1 MRTMKPLFLC
11 AILLLSCIPIS
22 PAVAD
27 SVEVCCDSSEVELFL
42 RGPSDSGS
50 LTPFNLV
57 SDSQEYVF
65 SNAVFQ
71 KTEIAKWSINPAWSG
86 SYPSKTW
93 DFGIE
98 YDVSNAGGAQINA
111 SVEVKLGGETYIGST
126 DQTNSFLAG
135 EGTLSISVEVE
146 AGTISSSSEVSVKF
160 DAQSIFFSVPGN
172 DAALKFMWGADA
184 EESSILADLP
194 VVDLLI
200 DEPVTAGMD
209 AYISVI
215 VASPFGQLA
224 AAHASSLEATVN
236 GIKLAG
242 DPIQTSSGDYV
253 RLTWTWTASSE
264 GKQNIS
270 IGASIKL
277 QSDTP
282 ILSGSTDFEI
292 YITDNGDSGGDIL
305 YGFGEPLPTNGKGSP
320 LIVNMELTLDTN
332 DDYLTLERVIE
343 LTIDNEVAFWMRW
356 GLDNIGENNDSLSR
370 PLKIFSAGLV
380 KPEDR
385 RNSIIDDVEKSE
397 FENQMVNLAVTY
409 MDEGIALKL
418 KELIRSEVED
428 LTRISFDLDL
438 MGEEKVTPHPLK
450 LTITTLQVLE
460 PNEVTTLLREFIDVQ
475 PTPIWSSVDLT
486 IDIETSMLSS
496 LTSPTV
502 TGDDSFELTQ
512 RRTPFGE
519 SIQISSSE
527 LSPSATFTF
536 SAMPTDNPLN
546 APISLSIITLVIL
559 LGGLWFALRM
569 TKIKRR
575 GALWIE
581 MTLIPANLLA
591 LYLAYSPFTVGAIAA
606 ITVTIWIITAIASPR
621 RKGVTGI
628 AASKNEDPIIEC
640 PACSTPNPIT
650 SDQRPFR
657 LPCGGCGRG
666 LKIVE

>member
-1 MRTMKPLFLC
+1 MRTIKPLFLC

-22 PAVAD
+22 PAGAD

-50 LTPFNLV
+50 LTPFNID

-65 SNAVFQ
+65 SNAVFE
-71 KTEIAKWSINPAWSG
+71 KTEIAKWSINPAWTG
-86 SYPSKTW
+86 SYPAKTW

-111 SVEVKLGGETYIGST
+111 SVEIKLGGDTYIGTT
-126 DQTNSFLAG
+126 DQSNSFLTG

-146 AGTISSSSEVSVKF
+146 AGTISSSSEVSVTF
-160 DAQSIFFSVPGN
+160 EAQSIFFSVPGN
-172 DAALKFMWGADA
+172 DAALKFMWGADSDD
-184 EESSILADLP
+184 SSILADLP
-194 VVDLLI
+194 LVDLLI
-200 DEPVTAGMD
+200 VEPVTAGMD
-209 AYISVI
+209 AYVSVI
-215 VASPFGQLA
+215 VASPFGQVA

-242 DPIQTSSGDYV
+242 DPIQTSSGEYV
-253 RLTWTWTASSE
+253 RLTWTWTASTE
-264 GKQNIS
+264 GEQNIS
-270 IGASIKL
+270 IGASIQL
-277 QSDTP
+277 QSGTP
-282 ILSGSTDFEI
+282 LLSGTTDFEI
-292 YITDNGDSGGDIL
+292 YIIDNGDNGGDIL

-320 LIVNMELTLDTN
+320 LIVNMELTLDKN
-332 DDYLTLERVIE
+332 EDRLTLERKIE
-343 LTIDNEVAFWMRW
+343 LTIDNEVAYWMRW
-356 GLDNIGENNDSLSR
+356 GLDNIGENNASLSR
-370 PLKIFSAGLV
+370 PLKIFSAGAV
-380 KPEDR
+380 EKEDR
-385 RNSIIDDVEKSE
+385 RNRVIDDVEKAE
-397 FENQMVNLAVTY
+397 FENQMVTNAVTY
-409 MDEGIALKL
+409 MEEGIAIKL

-438 MGEEKVTPHPLK
+438 MGEDKVTPHPLM

-460 PNEVTTLLREFIDVQ
+460 SNEVTTLLREFIDVQ
-475 PTPIWSSVDLT
+475 PIPIWSSVDLT
-486 IDIETSMLSS
+486 VEIETSMFSS
-496 LTSPTV
+496 LTSPTIK
-502 TGDDSFELTQ
+502 GDESLELTQ

-519 SIQISSSE
+519 SIQITSNE

-546 APISLSIITLVIL
+546 APLSLSIITLVIL

-569 TKIKRR
+569 TKVKRR

-621 RKGVTGI
+621 RKGATGI
-628 AASKNEDPIIEC
+628 AASKNDDPIIEC

-657 LPCGGCGRG
+657 LPCGGCGRV

>member
-1 MRTMKPLFLC
+1 MRTIKPLFLC

-22 PAVAD
+22 PAGAD

-50 LTPFNLV
+50 LTPFNID

-65 SNAVFQ
+65 SNAVLE
-71 KTEIAKWSINPAWSG
+71 KTEIAKWSINPAWTG
-86 SYPSKTW
+86 SYPTKTW

-111 SVEVKLGGETYIGST
+111 SVEIKLGGDTYIGTT
-126 DQTNSFLAG
+126 DQTNSFLTE

-146 AGTISSSSEVSVKF
+146 AGIISSSSEVSVIF
-160 DAQSIFFSVPGN
+160 EAQSIFFSVPGN
-172 DAALKFMWGADA
+172 DAALKFKWGADSDD
-184 EESSILADLP
+184 SSILADLP
-194 VVDLLI
+194 LVDLLI
-200 DEPVTAGMD
+200 VEPVTAGME
-209 AYISVI
+209 AYVSVI
-215 VASPFGQLA
+215 VASPFGQVA

-236 GIKLAG
+236 GVKLAG
-242 DPIQTSSGDYV
+242 DPIQTSSEEYV
-253 RLTWTWTASSE
+253 RLTWTWTASTE
-264 GKQNIS
+264 GEQNIS
-270 IGASIKL
+270 IGASIRL
-277 QSDTP
+277 QSGTP
-282 ILSGSTDFEI
+282 LLSGTTDFEI
-292 YITDNGDSGGDIL
+292 YIIDNGDDGGDIL
-305 YGFGEPLPTNGKGSP
+305 YGLGEPLPTNGKGSP
-320 LIVNMELTLDTN
+320 LIVNMDLKLDKN
-332 DDYLTLERVIE
+332 EDRLTLERKIE
-343 LTIDNEVAFWMRW
+343 LTIDNEVAYWMRW
-356 GLDNIGENNDSLSR
+356 GLDNIGEKNASLSR
-370 PLKIFSAGLV
+370 PIRIFDAGAV
-380 KPEDR
+380 ENEDR
-385 RNSIIDDVEKSE
+385 RNRVIDDVEKAE
-397 FENQMVNLAVTY
+397 FENQMVTNAVTY
-409 MDEGIALKL
+409 MGEGIAIKF

-428 LTRISFDLDL
+428 LSRISFDLDL
-438 MGEEKVTPHPLK
+438 MGEDRVIFHPLM

-460 PNEVTTLLREFIDVQ
+460 SNEVTTLLREFIDVQ

-486 IDIETSMLSS
+486 INIETSMFSS
-496 LTSPTV
+496 LTSPTI
-502 TGDDSFELTQ
+502 TGDESLELTQ

-519 SIQISSSE
+519 SIQISSDE

-546 APISLSIITLVIL
+546 SPLSLSIITLVIL

-569 TKIKRR
+569 TKVKRR

-621 RKGVTGI
+621 RKGAAGI
-628 AASKNEDPIIEC
+628 AASKNDDPIIEC

-657 LPCGGCGRG
+657 LPCGGCGRI